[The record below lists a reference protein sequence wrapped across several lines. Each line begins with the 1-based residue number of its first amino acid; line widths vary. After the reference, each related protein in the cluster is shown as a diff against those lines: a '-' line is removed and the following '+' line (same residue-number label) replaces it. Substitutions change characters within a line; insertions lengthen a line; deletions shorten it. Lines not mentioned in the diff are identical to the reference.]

1 MSLRIGKRSF
11 APPLWAIGLTA
22 LGLAVFVSLGY
33 WQLARAQQKQALS
46 DAFASG
52 GSDIVDATGL
62 DFDELPRYQRI
73 RLRGTYDTSRQ
84 ILLDNMPSAKGRPG
98 YRVVTP
104 LQRAD
109 GRGWVL
115 VDRGWVPLGATRD
128 ELPDV
133 AVGVGERELDGTLD
147 ELPIP
152 GIRVGPAATPGA
164 VRWPRVMLFPT
175 ERDVETAL
183 GVEVES
189 RIILLD
195 AGQPDGFERQWRP
208 ALGFGP
214 ERHLGYAVQ
223 WFAFALVA
231 IVLFV
236 ALNLKPADSAEDPS
250 RDEPR

>member
-11 APPLWAIGLTA
+11 APPLWAVGATA

-33 WQLARAQQKQALS
+33 WQLGRAQQKQALF
-46 DAFASG
+46 DAFMSAS
-52 GSDIVDATGL
+52 DDTVDATGL
-62 DFDELPRYQRI
+62 GFDELPRYQRV
-73 RLRGTYDTSRQ
+73 RLRGRYDAGRQ
-84 ILLDNMPSAKGRPG
+84 ILLDNMPSAAGRPG
-98 YRVVTP
+98 YRVLTP
-104 LQRAD
+104 LERAD

-128 ELPDV
+128 DLPDV
-133 AVGVGERELDGTLD
+133 AVGAGERELSGTLD
-147 ELPIP
+147 GLPVP
-152 GIRVGPAATPGA
+152 GVRVGPAAADGA
-164 VRWPRVMLFPT
+164 AGWPRVMLFPT
-175 ERDVETAL
+175 QADVESVLA
-183 GVEVES
+183 VEVEP

-195 AGQPDGFERQWRP
+195 AGVPDGFERKWRP

-236 ALNLKPADSAEDPS
+236 ALNLKRADSAEDS
-250 RDEPR
+250 TES

>member
-11 APPLWAIGLTA
+11 APPIWAVGLTA

-33 WQLARAQQKQALS
+33 WQLGRAQEKQARF
-46 DAFASG
+46 DAFMSS
-52 GSDIVDATGL
+52 SDETILATGL
-62 DFDELPRYQRI
+62 SFDELARYQRV
-73 RLRGTYDTSRQ
+73 RLRGRYDATRQ
-84 ILLDNMPSAKGRPG
+84 ILLDNMPSAAGRPG
-98 YRVVTP
+98 YRVLTP
-104 LQRAD
+104 LERAD

-128 ELPDV
+128 DVPDV
-133 AVGVGERELDGTLD
+133 AVGADERELSGTLD

-152 GIRVGPAATPGA
+152 GVRVGPAAAPGA
-164 VRWPRVMLFPT
+164 TSWPRVLLFPT
-175 ERDVETAL
+175 EPDVESAL

-189 RIILLD
+189 RIVLLD
-195 AGQPDGFERQWRP
+195 AGVPDGFERKWRP

-223 WFAFALVA
+223 WFAFALVT

-236 ALNLKPADSAEDPS
+236 ALNLKRTDPAEDS
-250 RDEPR
+250 LES